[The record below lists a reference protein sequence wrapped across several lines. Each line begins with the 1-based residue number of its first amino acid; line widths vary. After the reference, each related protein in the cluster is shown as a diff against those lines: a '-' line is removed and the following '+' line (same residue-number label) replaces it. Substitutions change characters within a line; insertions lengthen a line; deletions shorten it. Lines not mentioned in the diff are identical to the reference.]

1 MLKAEGR
8 VYTLGDRIGLTTRYV
23 KDIEV
28 LRNAITSDTVPLV
41 STFDQPLGAW
51 NLTQPIGRAE
61 LEIRGDS
68 IYAKLTFNEQSSDI
82 YKDALDNGYNAKLG
96 FHAVRCDV
104 KDDIVNSMSIIACGV
119 SDTCLGGVLEGIRN
133 ED

>member
-28 LRNAITSDTVPLV
+28 LRNAITSGTVPLV
-41 STFDQPLGAW
+41 STFDQPIGAW

-68 IYAKLTFNEQSSDI
+68 IYAKLIFNEQSSDI

-104 KDDIVNSMSIIACGV
+104 KGDIVNRMSIIACGV
-119 SDTCLGGVLEGIRN
+119 SDTCLGGALEGIRK
-133 ED
+133 EE

>member
-8 VYTLGDRIGLTTRYV
+8 LYALGDKIGLTTRYV

-28 LRNAITSDTVPLV
+28 LRNAITSGTVPLV

-51 NLTQPIGRAE
+51 NLTQPIGR
-61 LEIRGDS
+61 
-68 IYAKLTFNEQSSDI
+68 
-82 YKDALDNGYNAKLG
+82 AKLG

-119 SDTCLGGVLEGIRN
+119 SDSCLGGALERIR
-133 ED
+133 EE

>member
-8 VYTLGDRIGLTTRYV
+8 VYTLGDWIGLTNTYV
-23 KDIEV
+23 NDIEV

-41 STFDQPLGAW
+41 SEFGRES
-51 NLTQPIGRAE
+51 QPIGLAK
-61 LEIRGDS
+61 LEIRDDS

-104 KDDIVNSMSIIACGV
+104 EDDIVNRMSIIACGV
-119 SDTCLGGVLEGIRN
+119 SDTCLGGTLEGIR
-133 ED
+133 EE